1 MSAPPFPLFHE
12 VYASGERREA
22 YAAARHDVIAAQVP
36 AELATEWRQS
46 GFGEYGGGLLW
57 TVPPDKPSLDHRDWP
72 GLDGTGIE
80 VLRTA
85 FASICLWQGGEFL
98 WLNVHTGKITAFI
111 GDAEIMF
118 DSTLIERNFRRG
130 VLLEPLFRKA
140 RQRFGAIGSE
150 ECFGFA
156 PLPALGGAV
165 EEEYLIKTS
174 LREYVGMAAHA
185 LR

>member
-1 MSAPPFPLFHE
+1 MTTPTFRLFHAAFPLGVH
-12 VYASGERREA
+12 REA
-22 YAAARHDVIAAQVP
+22 YSPSRHDAAAANVPGALAA
-36 AELATEWRQS
+36 EWREF
-46 GFGEYGGGLLW
+46 GFGAYGEGLLW
-57 TVPPDKPSLDHRDWP
+57 TTAPDKPLLEFRDWP

-85 FASICLWQGGEFL
+85 FASVCLWQGGKFL
-98 WLNVHTGKITAFI
+98 WLNVHTGKITEFNPSA
-111 GDAEIMF
+111 DVMF
-118 DSTLIERNFRRG
+118 DSTLIESNFRKS

-140 RQRFGAIGSE
+140 RKRLGDIGPE

-156 PLPALGGAV
+156 PLPALGGAI

-174 LREYVGMAAHA
+174 MREYVGIAAHV